1 MRHGRHNSGVPAPI
15 DLASVSDVQ
24 PFPEDDAAR
33 MAADPANA
41 SRARSRRAA
50 ARLRPSGARPGRH
63 SASAPNC

>member
-33 MAADPANA
+33 MAADPAK
-41 SRARSRRAA
+41 RQ
-50 ARLRPSGARPGRH
+50 
-63 SASAPNC
+63 